1 MTVISPYQ
9 RQLVFTD
16 SGVVLSRTRKTRTNF
31 LKKAVGLMS
40 LTRTFAILVALVAF
54 FGFGFFFMA
63 VDSVLLSFKIQSL
76 SREIESRKISKE
88 KLELKQ
94 AALLSPDS
102 LKDYALMVKLENPVS
117 INYQVRN

>member
-9 RQLVFTD
+9 RQLIFTGFGSKTGTRRNKTSLWQKAVSFVSLTKSFTVFT
-16 SGVVLSRTRKTRTNF
+16 GLVVLCGAGLFF
-31 LKKAVGLMS
+31 L
-40 LTRTFAILVALVAF
+40 
-54 FGFGFFFMA
+54 A

-76 SREIESRKISKE
+76 SLEIENDKAAKE

-94 AALLSPDS
+94 AALLSPNS
-102 LKDYALMVKLENPVS
+102 LKEYALMVKLENPNS